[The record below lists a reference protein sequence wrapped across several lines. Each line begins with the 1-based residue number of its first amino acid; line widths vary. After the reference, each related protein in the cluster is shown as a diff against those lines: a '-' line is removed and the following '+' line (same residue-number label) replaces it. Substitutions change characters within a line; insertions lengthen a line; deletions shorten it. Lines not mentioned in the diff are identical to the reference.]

1 MKYLVPMF
9 ELDPLL
15 PRTLMA
21 VMSPCHL
28 RELFN
33 KKVFA
38 PEICLA
44 NLSFFMKIDKYFPR
58 HVKVRGPFT
67 LYEKSEYHFFVSQYP
82 VILKM
87 VISGWYLIPQVK
99 T

>member
-1 MKYLVPMF
+1 MPNVCISRPVQFYLKLLPPMF

-28 RELFN
+28 QEIFN
-33 KKVFA
+33 SQLLA

-44 NLSFFMKIDKYFPR
+44 NLWFFLNADR
-58 HVKVRGPFT
+58 W
-67 LYEKSEYHFFVSQYP
+67 YP
-82 VILKM
+82 SNQNVCIA
-87 VISGWYLIPQVK
+87 W
-99 T
+99 